1 MKYNKQKLTI
11 NKSILDKIFN
21 YKEEDKMRVYCCDDG
36 DTLGILYPIEEED
49 KKEEDK
55 GNK

>member
-11 NKSILDKIFN
+11 NKSILNKIFN
-21 YKEEDKMRVYCCDDG
+21 YKEEDKMKVYSCDDG

-49 KKEEDK
+49 KKEDK

>member
-1 MKYNKQKLTI
+1 MK
-11 NKSILDKIFN
+11 
-21 YKEEDKMRVYCCDDG
+21 VYSCDDG

-49 KKEEDK
+49 KKEDK